1 MALDT
6 LLISGYQ
13 LAGPEVMAAGAGH
26 VLHFWDHV
34 FRLGMAVHAE
44 LLLGSELVQF
54 DGMAGG
60 AFDIFLEP
68 VQGMALGP
76 GDFDDLLFP
85 RQVAGHAH
93 GAGNDDLIVRPLRHL
108 GGTLHNR
115 FDKHHIFS

>member
-13 LAGPEVMAAGAGH
+13 LAGPEVMAASAGH

-60 AFDIFLEP
+60 ALNTFLEP
-68 VQGMALGP
+68 VQGVALGP
-76 GDFDDLLFP
+76 RDFDDFLFP
-85 RQVAGHAH
+85 RQVAGHA
-93 GAGNDDLIVRPLRHL
+93 
-108 GGTLHNR
+108 
-115 FDKHHIFS
+115 

>member
-60 AFDIFLEP
+60 ALDTFLEP
-68 VQGMALGP
+68 VQGMTFGP
-76 GDFDDLLFP
+76 GDFGNSRVSL
-85 RQVAGHAH
+85 QVAGHAH
-93 GAGNDDLIVRPLRHL
+93 RTGDNDFNVRPL
-108 GGTLHNR
+108 
-115 FDKHHIFS
+115 